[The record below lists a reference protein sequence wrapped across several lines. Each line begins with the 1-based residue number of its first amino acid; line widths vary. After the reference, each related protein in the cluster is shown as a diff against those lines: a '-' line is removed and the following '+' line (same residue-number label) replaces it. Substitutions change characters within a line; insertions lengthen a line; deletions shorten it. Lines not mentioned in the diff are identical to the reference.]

1 MNSLLLLFELITKE
15 MDSLLLDL
23 VITRNFQPVLF
34 FYTSDEIVSDCKY
47 RYDYSFYEKITDI
60 VKDLLQVFTIRCRVL
75 PK

>member
-60 VKDLLQVFTIRCRVL
+60 VKDLLQVFTIQM
-75 PK
+75 

>member
-47 RYDYSFYEKITDI
+47 RYDYSFYKKITDI
-60 VKDLLQVFTIRCRVL
+60 VKDLLQVFTIQM
-75 PK
+75 

>member
-34 FYTSDEIVSDCKY
+34 FHTSDEIVSDCKY